1 MLQFFLFHFN
11 SDPQLLLSLVLCG
24 RGSHLETASLSLSLV
39 NMCSKYYTEYSA
51 ICHPVYGE
59 VFGYLLGEFITIV
72 ILHNILLM
80 LTKVYMYIQ
89 FVQGTK
95 ALQFLVNECYW
106 PRACLLFFSF
116 KSPSFHT
123 HTHTHTHTHAHYRW
137 SVFNPGQPAQ
147 DCRHGNKQPHSCRDR
162 QTTQQVSNRWHN
174 VYCS

>member
-116 KSPSFHT
+116 KFPSLHI
-123 HTHTHTHTHAHYRW
+123 HTHAHTTDGPCSIRV
-137 SVFNPGQPAQ
+137 SRLKIADTAISSPTPAEIVK
-147 DCRHGNKQPHSCRDR
+147 RHNK
-162 QTTQQVSNRWHN
+162 
-174 VYCS
+174 